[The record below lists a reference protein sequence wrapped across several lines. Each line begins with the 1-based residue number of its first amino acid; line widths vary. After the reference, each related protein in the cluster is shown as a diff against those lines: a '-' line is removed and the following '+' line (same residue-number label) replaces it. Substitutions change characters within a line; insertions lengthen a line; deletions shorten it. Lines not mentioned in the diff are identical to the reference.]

1 MRRGQLSGA
10 REHSRSVPANVRFE
24 LIVIMI
30 LLINLV
36 VLLLLLLLLLYL
48 LLSRAHT
55 SADASS
61 LRGARDRGT
70 DILPTHRRLRRT
82 CRRRRR
88 EKKTNRIH
96 HQLAL
101 SALLFSKIAHDYFL

>member
-24 LIVIMI
+24 LIMIVI

-36 VLLLLLLLLLYL
+36 VLLLLLLYL

-61 LRGARDRGT
+61 LRGGRDRGT
-70 DILPTHRRLRRT
+70 DILPTHRRLRRRT
-82 CRRRRR
+82 RRRRR

>member
-1 MRRGQLSGA
+1 LRRGQLSGA

-24 LIVIMI
+24 LIMIVI

-36 VLLLLLLLLLYL
+36 VLLLLLLYL

-61 LRGARDRGT
+61 LRGGRDRGT

>member
-1 MRRGQLSGA
+1 LRRGQLSGA

-24 LIVIMI
+24 LIVIVI
-30 LLINLV
+30 LLISLV
-36 VLLLLLLLLLYL
+36 VLLLLLLYL

-61 LRGARDRGT
+61 LRGGRDRGT
-70 DILPTHRRLRRT
+70 DILPTHRRLRRRT
-82 CRRRRR
+82 RRRRR

>member
-36 VLLLLLLLLLYL
+36 VLLLLLLLYL

-70 DILPTHRRLRRT
+70 DILPTHRRRRRRT
-82 CRRRRR
+82 RRRRR

>member
-36 VLLLLLLLLLYL
+36 LLLLLYL

-55 SADASS
+55 SANASS
-61 LRGARDRGT
+61 LRGGRDRGT
-70 DILPTHRRLRRT
+70 DILPTHRRRPRP
-82 CRRRRR
+82 RRRRPRR

-96 HQLAL
+96 HQPAL

>member
-24 LIVIMI
+24 LIMIVI

-36 VLLLLLLLLLYL
+36 VLLLLLLLYL

-61 LRGARDRGT
+61 LRGGRDRGT
-70 DILPTHRRLRRT
+70 DILPTHRRRRRRT
-82 CRRRRR
+82 RRRRR

>member
-24 LIVIMI
+24 LIMIVI

-36 VLLLLLLLLLYL
+36 VLLLLLLLLYL

-70 DILPTHRRLRRT
+70 DILPTHRRRRRRT
-82 CRRRRR
+82 RRRRR

>member
-1 MRRGQLSGA
+1 LRRGQLSGA

-24 LIVIMI
+24 LIMIVI

-36 VLLLLLLLLLYL
+36 VLLLLLLYL

-61 LRGARDRGT
+61 LRGGRDRGT
-70 DILPTHRRLRRT
+70 DILPTHRRLRRRT
-82 CRRRRR
+82 RRRRR

>member
-1 MRRGQLSGA
+1 M
-10 REHSRSVPANVRFE
+10 
-24 LIVIMI
+24 IVI

-36 VLLLLLLLLLYL
+36 VLLLLLLYL

-61 LRGARDRGT
+61 LRGGRDRGT
-70 DILPTHRRLRRT
+70 DILPTHRRRRRRT
-82 CRRRRR
+82 RRRRR

>member
-24 LIVIMI
+24 LIVIVI

-36 VLLLLLLLLLYL
+36 LLLLLLLYL

-61 LRGARDRGT
+61 LRGGRDRGT
-70 DILPTHRRLRRT
+70 DILPTHRRLHRTRR
-82 CRRRRR
+82 RRPRRR

>member
-1 MRRGQLSGA
+1 LCRGQLSGA
-10 REHSRSVPANVRFE
+10 REHPRSVPANVRFE

-36 VLLLLLLLLLYL
+36 LLLLLYL

-55 SADASS
+55 SANASS
-61 LRGARDRGT
+61 LRGGRDRGT
-70 DILPTHRRLRRT
+70 DILPTHRR
-82 CRRRRR
+82 RRRPRRRRPRR

-96 HQLAL
+96 HQPAL

>member
-1 MRRGQLSGA
+1 LRRGQLSGA

-24 LIVIMI
+24 LIMIVI

-36 VLLLLLLLLLYL
+36 VLLLLLLLYL

-70 DILPTHRRLRRT
+70 DILPTHRRRRRRT
-82 CRRRRR
+82 RRRRR

>member
-24 LIVIMI
+24 LIMIVI

-36 VLLLLLLLLLYL
+36 VLLLLLLLYL

-70 DILPTHRRLRRT
+70 DILPTHRRRRRRT
-82 CRRRRR
+82 RRRRR